1 MKASFGT
8 LFCIK
13 LYKYLHMSFFICTFA
28 ADMKKGILLFVLC
41 VFAVAFMHAET
52 IYLRTGERVEGTIL
66 FQNEEVVI
74 IRTAEGQRFQYP
86 RADVELIGS
95 KEEVQ
100 EEGVNELTSDGAS
113 EVTPEPEIKVT
124 KKASI
129 LLELAGGPAIN
140 SSEMGGGFSVDLLVG
155 SHHIGDRHV
164 FIGGGVGYHGLFLGS
179 GKYNFLP
186 IQAVF
191 RMPLIEHKHAPVFG
205 LAIGYG
211 IALSKSYTGGLY
223 SALDLG
229 YRYQINPKTAF
240 AILIYSQFQH
250 ASVEVA
256 ETVEGESTTYMN
268 TKGCNLITPG
278 LKLAFYF

>member
-1 MKASFGT
+1 
-8 LFCIK
+8 
-13 LYKYLHMSFFICTFA
+13 
-28 ADMKKGILLFVLC
+28 MKKLVFVTLLSVLSLAL
-41 VFAVAFMHAET
+41 VHADT
-52 IYLRTGERVEGTIL
+52 IYLRTGERIEGTIL

-74 IRTAEGQRFQYP
+74 IRNAEGQRFQYP
-86 RADVELIGS
+86 RAEIELIGS
-95 KEEVQ
+95 REETTESLEPTDVV
-100 EEGVNELTSDGAS
+100 ER
-113 EVTPEPEIKVT
+113 EPEIKVS

-140 SSEMGGGFSVDLLVG
+140 APEVGGGFSIDLLVG

-164 FIGGGVGYHGLFLGS
+164 FIGGGVGYHGLFIGS

-186 IQAVF
+186 IQAAF

-223 SALDLG
+223 TSMDLG
-229 YRYQINPKTAF
+229 YRYQINPRTAV
-240 AILIYSQFQH
+240 AIMLYSQFQH

-256 ETVEGESTTYMN
+256 ETIEGESTTYMN
-268 TKGCNLITPG
+268 MKGCNLITPG

>member
-1 MKASFGT
+1 
-8 LFCIK
+8 
-13 LYKYLHMSFFICTFA
+13 
-28 ADMKKGILLFVLC
+28 MKKLVLVTLLSVLSL
-41 VFAVAFMHAET
+41 AFLHAET
-52 IYLRTGERVEGTIL
+52 IYLRTGEHIQGTIL

-86 RADVELIGS
+86 RADVELIGNEGEEELRS
-95 KEEVQ
+95 EEV
-100 EEGVNELTSDGAS
+100 EAVA
-113 EVTPEPEIKVT
+113 PEPEIKIT

-129 LLELAGGPAIN
+129 LLEFAGGPAIN
-140 SSEMGGGFSVDLLVG
+140 SPEMCGGFSIDLLVG

-164 FIGGGVGYHGLFLGS
+164 FIGGGVGYHGLFIGS

-186 IQAVF
+186 IQAAF

-223 SALDLG
+223 TSMDLG
-229 YRYQINPKTAF
+229 YRYQINPRSAV

-256 ETVEGESTTYMN
+256 ETIEGETTTYMN
-268 TKGCNLITPG
+268 MKGCNLITPG
-278 LKLAFYF
+278 LKLALYF

>member
-1 MKASFGT
+1 
-8 LFCIK
+8 
-13 LYKYLHMSFFICTFA
+13 
-28 ADMKKGILLFVLC
+28 MKKLVFVTLLSVLSLAL
-41 VFAVAFMHAET
+41 VHADT
-52 IYLRTGERVEGTIL
+52 IYLRTGERIEGTIL

-74 IRTAEGQRFQYP
+74 IRNAEGQRFQYP
-86 RADVELIGS
+86 RAEIELIGS
-95 KEEVQ
+95 REETTESLEPTDAV
-100 EEGVNELTSDGAS
+100 ER
-113 EVTPEPEIKVT
+113 EPEIKVS

-140 SSEMGGGFSVDLLVG
+140 APEVGGGFSIDLLVG

-164 FIGGGVGYHGLFLGS
+164 FIGGGVGYHGLFIGS

-186 IQAVF
+186 IQAAF

-223 SALDLG
+223 TSMDLG
-229 YRYQINPKTAF
+229 YRYQINPRTAV
-240 AILIYSQFQH
+240 AIMLYSQFQH

-256 ETVEGESTTYMN
+256 ETIEGESTTYMN
-268 TKGCNLITPG
+268 MKGCNLITPG

>member
-1 MKASFGT
+1 
-8 LFCIK
+8 
-13 LYKYLHMSFFICTFA
+13 
-28 ADMKKGILLFVLC
+28 MKKLVFVTLLSVLSLAL
-41 VFAVAFMHAET
+41 VHADT
-52 IYLRTGERVEGTIL
+52 IYLRTGERIEGTIL

-74 IRTAEGQRFQYP
+74 IRNADGQRFQYP
-86 RADVELIGS
+86 RAEIELIGS
-95 KEEVQ
+95 REETTESLEPTDAV
-100 EEGVNELTSDGAS
+100 ER
-113 EVTPEPEIKVT
+113 EPEIKVS

-140 SSEMGGGFSVDLLVG
+140 APEVGGGFSIDLLVG

-164 FIGGGVGYHGLFLGS
+164 FIGGGVGYHGLFIGS

-186 IQAVF
+186 IQAAF

-223 SALDLG
+223 TSMDLG
-229 YRYQINPKTAF
+229 YRYQINPRTAV
-240 AILIYSQFQH
+240 AIMLYSQFQH

-256 ETVEGESTTYMN
+256 ETIEGESTTYMN
-268 TKGCNLITPG
+268 MKGCNLITPG